1 MLIGYARVSTTD
13 SEQTLGLQLDALANA
28 GVARDRVYEDR
39 ASGRHDDWPG
49 LNSCRKALCDGD
61 TLVVWKLDRLGRN
74 LKDLVAFVDELRIAG
89 IGLRVL
95 TGSGAQ
101 IDTTTHNGRLMF
113 GIFAAFAEFER
124 ELIVERTRAGL
135 VAARARGRMGGRPR
149 KMDRTAIEMAMSALA
164 DRRAVA
170 KDVARKLGV
179 TTTTLYEYVNGD
191 GSPKELG
198 RRILSSA
205 VAPLNEVQ
213 AG

>member
-1 MLIGYARVSTTD
+1 MLSWRHVEKSPGGTPLPLFA
-13 SEQTLGLQLDALANA
+13 QLAFQ
-28 GVARDRVYEDR
+28 V
-39 ASGRHDDWPG
+39 
-49 LNSCRKALCDGD
+49 
-61 TLVVWKLDRLGRN
+61 DRLGRN
-74 LKDLVAFVDELRIAG
+74 LKDLVALVDEMRAAG

-113 GIFAAFAEFER
+113 GIFA
-124 ELIVERTRAGL
+124 
-135 VAARARGRMGGRPR
+135 
-149 KMDRTAIEMAMSALA
+149 ALA

-198 RRILSSA
+198 RRILGTA
-205 VAPLNEVQ
+205 AAPLTEV
-213 AG
+213 